1 LAAGATEK
9 REKKNK
15 KKKEKRKRERKERE
29 REREGRRGGEG
40 GNQAPCPSASDQ
52 CGRHL
57 HQRRTRSP
65 SPEEPKAA
73 PIVFRPE
80 TAPPLELIPNG
91 EVAIQTQ

>member
-1 LAAGATEK
+1 MAAGATEK

-29 REREGRRGGEG
+29 RKRERKREG
-40 GNQAPCPSASDQ
+40 GNQASCPSASDQ